1 MNIAVVLRDSW
12 YITWKNW
19 SLWVLAVLMLVAF
32 IPAGTLTMAFSA
44 VANAVSLPGGEAV
57 WAVFPELD
65 TLFVQTRLQ
74 SPLTWIGLASLAL
87 VLLVL
92 TTSITL
98 MLQAASMRG
107 VVAAATTGKAAFV
120 ESLRLGKAKAVSIIK
135 LSLLFGFIT
144 ALISIAPLL
153 LLILIGD
160 QSALGTGLIHLAQT
174 GLSPITTILNILA
187 LLLVM
192 SIALED
198 VSPRAAFGRV
208 GNVFRKAWWAFLL
221 VFGLSLVSVFVTALI
236 VILPFFIVL
245 PVAFINPQAGILLTL
260 VVLCVTILA
269 GLFFFLFT
277 VVFTQALYALVYREA
292 ARLTA
297 AAATPATVST

>member
-1 MNIAVVLRDSW
+1 MF
-12 YITWKNW
+12 
-19 SLWVLAVLMLVAF
+19 VAF
-32 IPAGTLTMAFSA
+32 IPAGTLTLAFSA
-44 VANAVSLPGGEAV
+44 VANAVSLPGGAEV
-57 WAVFPELD
+57 WSVFPEFESFL
-65 TLFVQTRLQ
+65 TQTRQ
-74 SPLTWIGLASLAL
+74 MSPYTWIGLAALAL

-107 VVAAATTGKAAFV
+107 VVAAATTGKASFV
-120 ESLRLGKAKAVSIIK
+120 ESLRLGRAKAVSIIK

-144 ALISIAPLL
+144 AFISIAPLL

-174 GLSPITTILNILA
+174 GLSPVTTILNILA

-221 VFGLSLVSVFVTALI
+221 VFGLSVVSVFVTAVI
-236 VILPFFIVL
+236 VTLPFFIVL

-277 VVFTQALYALVYREA
+277 VVFTQTLYALVYREA
-292 ARLTA
+292 ARFTVA
-297 AAATPATVST
+297 AETSVDASN

>member
-1 MNIAVVLRDSW
+1 MNIGLVLRDSW
-12 YITWKNW
+12 RITWKNW
-19 SLWVLAVLMLVAF
+19 PLWALAVLMLLAF

-44 VANAVSLPGGEAV
+44 VANAVSLPGGADL
-57 WAVFPELD
+57 WAVLPELES
-65 TLFVQTRLQ
+65 LFAQTQ
-74 SPLTWIGLASLAL
+74 QMPPLTWVGIAALAL

-92 TTSITL
+92 TTSVTL

-107 VVAAATTGKAAFV
+107 VVTAATTGKASFV
-120 ESLRLGKAKAVSIIK
+120 ESLRLGKVKTVGIIK

-144 ALISIAPLL
+144 ALISLAPLL

-160 QSALGTGLIHLAQT
+160 QSTLGTGLIHLAQT
-174 GLSPITTILNILA
+174 GLSPITTALNILA

-221 VFGLSLVSVFVTALI
+221 VFGLSLLSVVVTVAIVLI
-236 VILPFFIVL
+236 PFFVLL
-245 PVAFINPQAGILLTL
+245 PVVFINPETGIWLTL
-260 VVLCVTILA
+260 AVLCLSLLA

-292 ARLTA
+292 SRLTVATA
-297 AAATPATVST
+297 A